1 MARSYSR
8 LRRTRKEG
16 FPGGSPAFLW
26 TILLLL
32 IWPSFVATTSP
43 SSSLTVIYE
52 PEAGDRLQAFSL
64 SCPPEGELQPCKC
77 QLRGPEIHVKCEN
90 SVLDKVMR
98 ALETLMKRVLV
109 IEELHL
115 VGNRIHVLP
124 ARVFGSLQVNKLFLI
139 NNELVGINRN
149 AFAGLESSL
158 QHIYITDPEL
168 FNMPFDALDNLANL
182 RTCVLE
188 NTDITEIPRLY
199 SLSKLEFL
207 KIDGSRVANIPTAAF
222 RFMPNMKKVHIANS
236 RLKEIHGNALEG
248 LVYLKEV
255 NFSNNVIDWI
265 HPRAFRTLT
274 TLEQLTLSGNN
285 LVDVT
290 MAVLAARDLRELRI
304 LDLSYN
310 KITELAK
317 GTFVDMPTV
326 QVINLSYNQI
336 SRIEHGAVFRL
347 SALSKLDLRGNKL
360 NEFHADIFTESP
372 TMEHLNVAQNNLT
385 FLAEMIYIARALP
398 NLRSL
403 DVSRNRLTSKSFE
416 NFGGHRKLEALK
428 LNHNSVGKMN
438 KGMFRDLPNLRELY
452 MSHNSIKSSYD
463 GQVWN
468 LPKLRVLDISH
479 NDLEIVDVL
488 LLEGISQLST
498 LDISFNMI
506 ANIGENAFTGL
517 TYLENLNM
525 SFNSI
530 TKIPKNAFSELGELF
545 ELELSFNELMSLENG
560 MFKGLTSLQYLH
572 ITHNQV
578 ITIEEDVFLDTP
590 NLKFLELSSNF
601 VQNIPKEALT
611 KLSSLV
617 ILKLGQ
623 NVINKI
629 PEGHLSGLRIV
640 EHLDLSKNHI
650 QTLSE
655 TAFRDMSVLRDLDL
669 SANFIQSL
677 HPDMFSNTKLL
688 EKLNISHNYISH
700 LGESTFTNSKRLR
713 ILDITNNSLTELGE
727 EVRGLLALQG
737 LFMSHNYISSLKN
750 TTFQDLPN
758 LSVLKFD
765 NNGLQTFE
773 PGTFSDMS
781 SLVSLDLRN
790 NNLVEL
796 NPDSI
801 RSLHA
806 LKELQISKNQISVV
820 KDFAFSDLSSLRSLE
835 LQDNVIT
842 DIGDHA
848 FLNMPSLNFLN
859 LSRNGLQEVPSDALA
874 RLPSLDV
881 LDMSGNYLLQIRD
894 DSFRWLEWLTVLMLH
909 DNDLCRLSDGA
920 FAKQKALRVL
930 TLNNNQLRRLHLKAL
945 GNTITGLSLLDMS
958 GNPFKC
964 DCELVWLKEYL
975 NEDPDDYRIP
985 RTAIL
990 GESLRGIPVCASPS
1004 EYEGLPITEVP
1015 VEAFICSSRLINDEK
1030 ENCVPRF
1037 LDPLLFT
1044 AGHQGGGALDT
1055 GAVNTLLHLTNLS
1068 DTIPQGATGP
1078 SYLDV
1083 DNPIHVHNLHD
1094 IDHLQKPTKV
1104 TTTEKPPATAGA
1116 EQNVEAVKL
1125 PSNDQ
1130 DPQQLLSSS
1139 SIHTV
1144 TGDTPTIYAG
1154 SSGTNHV
1161 DDVKIQDSN
1170 GVGGG
1175 LFSGIKLPTLPNILE
1190 SLSNLNLPHIGL
1202 NVNWASLPTIG
1213 RQESGYVTDY
1223 DSASGP
1229 APPPEIAQLPF
1240 NKPMKGPDGNKPIWI
1255 DGPVSPHP
1263 LFPAPPPPPP
1273 PPPSRQDL
1281 PPPSLDRGPS
1291 AIPGFDNIVGLVA
1304 PAVENTNIPSVETV
1318 LSPDFSSANEDDLNS
1333 GIPGT
1338 IFHVGRPTN
1347 VWRTKPNPGQ
1357 AESSRP
1363 AEQPNQNQRR
1373 KPSQPTMTVL
1383 PPATHAGPGPNSG
1396 TPFLPGLSSHQQRP
1410 VQLAQPIVINHGNPQ
1425 ISQNPSLPI
1434 HPSLTTSNSANL
1446 PSPVDASSGARG
1458 TVWDGPQWSHPEVIH
1473 PHSGVSLYQPGEPFQ
1488 PYQPEDPNHPITVV
1502 EAPDVSVLH
1511 HGTPTAPPAFIV
1523 TKSTTFTLSSL
1534 TPKPPADMAPSE
1546 SQVIDGNLSSGTQKE
1561 TQLDRTTS
1569 LYPGL
1574 PESDDISTA
1583 LTPGLEST
1591 VIDFSASTVMP
1602 SVMPAILRDQG
1613 IQNNSTEL
1621 PLEVQANASTTQSV
1635 LNTANTSPT
1644 LGDLLDLLYAA
1655 EEEVQEER
1663 SSENI
1668 SLPDV
1673 NNLPLTTTPE
1683 PFIYTSTPD
1692 TNSSLAKTQE
1702 SPVFVSST
1710 TEMLP
1715 PLASS
1720 STSSSTA
1727 TTTDFFF
1734 SSTESATTKNTDEN
1748 SNLEPVSDSPP
1759 LPALNTYPPQP
1770 ASDTYPPQTAS
1781 DKYPPQLASDSYP
1794 PQPASDT
1801 YPPQPPPET
1810 YPPPPPPQP
1819 GSDSYPLQ
1827 PAADTFPQPGFE
1839 NYPPQTAPE
1848 TYPPLLGDGVTVL
1861 KDLPPDVSLTSSS
1874 DNFPANDAALPN
1886 QQQDYYGPYADDND
1900 SYQSP
1905 FDHPHEDSDW
1915 PSSSE
1920 RTISDS
1926 STPTRYRPG
1935 FIVPVD
1941 KSGDPL
1947 PGARTRP
1954 NNTYISPSKSIGR
1967 GGIPTIERVKI
1978 HNNQQE
1984 TANEKEVTE
1993 QTEELPHDSGA
2004 SLSDFAHEEVIPN
2017 TEFDAND
2024 GNAIDWYYSNYFRE
2038 YDPYAQ
2044 LPVGGNKPK
2053 SSAGISRGSCIIYIA
2068 SLVGIWL
2075 TCALSR

>member
-1 MARSYSR
+1 MERSHSR

-16 FPGGSPAFLW
+16 EGVLSGFPEGSPAWLL
-26 TILLLL
+26 TILLLT
-32 IWPSFVATTSP
+32 WPSFGGTTLP
-43 SSSLTVIYE
+43 SSSGLTVIYE
-52 PEAGDRLQAFSL
+52 TEVAGDRMQSVFL
-64 SCPPEGELQPCKC
+64 SCPPENELQPCKC
-77 QLRGPEIHVKCEN
+77 QLRGPELHVKCEN

-98 ALETLMKRVLV
+98 ALETLMRRALV

-168 FNMPFDALDNLANL
+168 FNLPFDALDNLVNL

-207 KIDGSRVANIPTAAF
+207 KIDGSRVTTIPTAAF

-265 HPRAFRTLT
+265 HPRAFRTLS

-285 LVDVT
+285 LADVT
-290 MAVLAARDLRELRI
+290 MAVLAARDLRALRI
-304 LDLSYN
+304 VDLSYN

-326 QVINLSYNQI
+326 QVINLSYNHI
-336 SRIEHGAVFRL
+336 SRIEHGAFFRL
-347 SALSKLDLRGNKL
+347 SALNKLDLKGNRL

-372 TMEHLNVAQNNLT
+372 TVEHLNIAHNNLT

-428 LNHNSVGKMN
+428 LNHNNVGKLS
-438 KGMFRDLPNLRELY
+438 KGMFKDLPSLRELY
-452 MSHNSIKSSYD
+452 MSHNSIKSSYE

-468 LPKLRVLDISH
+468 LPKLRVLDMAH

-488 LLEGISQLST
+488 LLEGVPQLSN
-498 LDISFNMI
+498 LDLSFNMI
-506 ANIGENAFTGL
+506 ANIGENAFTEL
-517 TYLENLNM
+517 SYLENLNM

-560 MFKGLTSLQYLH
+560 MFRGLTSLQYLH
-572 ITHNQV
+572 ITHNQI

-611 KLSSLV
+611 KLTSLI

-629 PEGHLSGLRIV
+629 TDGYLSGLRIV
-640 EHLDLSKNHI
+640 EHLDLSQNHI

-669 SANFIQSL
+669 STNFIQSL

-688 EKLNISHNYISH
+688 EKLNISHNYISD
-700 LGESTFTNSKRLR
+700 LGEKTFTHSKRLR

-750 TTFQDLPN
+750 TTFQDLPS

-781 SLVSLDLRN
+781 SLVTLDLRN

-801 RSLHA
+801 TSLHA
-806 LKELQISKNQISVV
+806 LKELQINKNQISVV
-820 KDFAFSDLSSLRSLE
+820 KDFAFSDLTSLRSLE

-859 LSRNGLQEVPSDALA
+859 LSRNGLQEVPADALA

-881 LDMSGNYLLQIRD
+881 LDLSGNYLLQIRD
-894 DSFRWLEWLTVLMLH
+894 SNFEWLEWLTVLMLH
-909 DNDLCRLSDGA
+909 DNDICRLSDGA

-958 GNPFKC
+958 GNPFRC

-975 NEDPDDYRIP
+975 NEDPDDYRVP

-990 GESLRGIPVCASPS
+990 GDSLRGIPVCASPE

-1015 VEAFICSSRLINDEK
+1015 AEAFICSSRLINDDK
-1030 ENCVPRF
+1030 ETCVPRF

-1044 AGHQGGGALDT
+1044 AGHQAGGALDT
-1055 GAVNTLLHLTNLS
+1055 GAVNTLLHITNLS
-1068 DTIPQGATGP
+1068 ETIPQGATGP

-1083 DNPIHVHNLHD
+1083 DNPIHVHDMHE
-1094 IDHLQKPTKV
+1094 IDRLQKPTKL
-1104 TTTEKPPATAGA
+1104 TTTGELPATAGA

-1125 PSNDQ
+1125 PTNDQ
-1130 DPQQLLSSS
+1130 DPEQLLSSS

-1154 SSGTNHV
+1154 SSGTSHV
-1161 DDVKIQDSN
+1161 EDVKIQESS
-1170 GVGGG
+1170 VGG
-1175 LFSGIKLPTLPNILE
+1175 LFSGIKLPTIPNILE
-1190 SLSNLNLPHIGL
+1190 SLSNLNIPQIGL
-1202 NVNWASLPTIG
+1202 NVNWANLPIG
-1213 RQESGYVTDY
+1213 RQESGFNADY
-1223 DSASGP
+1223 DSVSGP
-1229 APPPEIAQLPF
+1229 APPLEIDSLPI

-1263 LFPAPPPPPP
+1263 LFTAPPPPPAT
-1273 PPPSRQDL
+1273 QDL
-1281 PPPSLDRGPS
+1281 PPPSLNRGPS
-1291 AIPGFDNIVGLVA
+1291 GTPSSNNIVGLVP
-1304 PAVENTNIPSVETV
+1304 PAVENTNIPSTENF
-1318 LSPDFSSANEDDLNS
+1318 SGGDEEDFNL

-1347 VWRTKPNPGQ
+1347 VWRTRPKPEQGFSWPGQ
-1357 AESSRP
+1357 
-1363 AEQPNQNQRR
+1363 QPTLNQRR
-1373 KPSQPTMTVL
+1373 KPSQSTKTIL
-1383 PPATHAGPGPNSG
+1383 PPVTHTGPGPNSG
-1396 TPFLPGLSSHQQRP
+1396 TPFLPGLSSQQNHLQP
-1410 VQLAQPIVINHGNPQ
+1410 AQPIVTSHGN
-1425 ISQNPSLPI
+1425 SQTSQHLNLPI
-1434 HPSLTTSNSANL
+1434 DPTVTISNVKL
-1446 PSPVDASSGARG
+1446 PSPVDVSSGARG
-1458 TVWDGPQWSHPEVIH
+1458 TVWEGPQWSHPEVIH
-1473 PHSGVSLYQPGEPFQ
+1473 PNSGVSLYQPGEPFR

-1511 HGTPTAPPAFIV
+1511 HGTPTTPPAFLV
-1523 TKSTTFTLSSL
+1523 TKTTTFTLSSL
-1534 TPKPPADMAPSE
+1534 TQKPPVDMAPSE
-1546 SQVIDGNLSSGTQKE
+1546 SQVLDGNLSSGMQKGV
-1561 TQLDRTTS
+1561 QLDKTAS
-1569 LYPGL
+1569 LFPGL
-1574 PESDDISTA
+1574 SEKGEISTEFSPA
-1583 LTPGLEST
+1583 LEST
-1591 VIDFSASTVMP
+1591 VIGYSASTVMP
-1602 SVMPAILRDQG
+1602 SAIPEILKNQDEQ
-1613 IQNNSTEL
+1613 SYFTEL
-1621 PLEVQANASTTQSV
+1621 PSEIQANSSIKQSV
-1635 LNTANTSPT
+1635 LNTTDSSPT
-1644 LGDLLDLLYAA
+1644 LGDLLDLLYIA
-1655 EEEVQEER
+1655 EAEVQKEQKQE
-1663 SSENI
+1663 SIHVPNI
-1668 SLPDV
+1668 S
-1673 NNLPLTTTPE
+1673 NLPLATTPE
-1683 PFIYTSTPD
+1683 PFIFASTSA
-1692 TNSSLAKTQE
+1692 SSSTLPKTQE
-1702 SPVFVSST
+1702 SPVLISST
-1710 TEMLP
+1710 TEMIP
-1715 PLASS
+1715 PLLSS
-1720 STSSSTA
+1720 STT

-1734 SSTESATTKNTDEN
+1734 SSTEASTSKDVYENKDQEPAVDNHPQPSFDIYHPQPVTD
-1748 SNLEPVSDSPP
+1748 
-1759 LPALNTYPPQP
+1759 TYPSLP
-1770 ASDTYPPQTAS
+1770 ASDTYPPLPASETYPPLSAS
-1781 DKYPPQLASDSYP
+1781 DIYPPQLASDIYIPQPSSDSYP
-1794 PQPASDT
+1794 PQLPSDT
-1801 YPPQPPPET
+1801 
-1810 YPPPPPPQP
+1810 
-1819 GSDSYPLQ
+1819 DS
-1827 PAADTFPQPGFE
+1827 
-1839 NYPPQTAPE
+1839 PQTVPD

-1861 KDLPPDVSLTSSS
+1861 KDLPPVSVKSSN
-1874 DNFPANDAALPN
+1874 DNYPADNVTPFN
-1886 QQQDYYGPYADDND
+1886 SQQDYPGLYADDSD

-1905 FDHPHEDSDW
+1905 FDYPHEESDW

-1920 RTISDS
+1920 RTLPES

-1947 PGARTRP
+1947 PGTRTRP

-1967 GGIPTIERVKI
+1967 GGIPTIERVEI
-1978 HNNQQE
+1978 NNNQQ
-1984 TANEKEVTE
+1984 TTGEKDVTE
-1993 QTEELPHDSGA
+1993 QIEDLPQDSGA
-2004 SLSDFAHEEVIPN
+2004 SFTDLAHEEVIPN

-2024 GNAIDWYYSNYFRE
+2024 VNAIDWYYSNYFRE

-2053 SSAGISRGSCIIYIA
+2053 SGAGVPRLSCTLYIA
-2068 SLVGIWL
+2068 CLV
-2075 TCALSR
+2075 CASIACIFSR